1 MAWGTAVAGAL
12 SAIGSLVGGSMQNS
26 ANANLN
32 KSNMRWQE
40 AMTKWNQ
47 NWQEKMW
54 QKENEYNTPLAQRQR
69 LQEAG
74 YNPWISGS
82 GGMSNVSQG
91 VPQTSSPTPP
101 SMIPMQDVIGPAA
114 RSGVSA
120 AMQQVQTQA
129 QASNQLAQAAQSG
142 VDTAIAIYEKTG
154 DADAAEAYLSN
165 VLSTVGGGKI
175 DKDSL
180 YFRQLNLA
188 ITGIELDNAQKDYQ
202 NSLSKIQVMIQEQTG
217 LAKAQADLNMIDQQ
231 ITESVA
237 RIGKMASDVKVNEAE
252 VQKLLSEEAM
262 NIAKK
267 NNLDADTQTINGIRD
282 ALIDK
287 AVEDAA
293 ISKYQKNASMR
304 EDEEG
309 KAEFVS
315 RRKARNWLR
324 SDAGQ
329 NEQLANEIDET
340 NSKANLVNKIVRGQN
355 RKRRR

>member
-1 MAWGTAVAGAL
+1 MAWGTAVAGIA
-12 SAIGSLVGGSMQNS
+12 SAIGGLVGTGLQNS

-32 KSNMRWQE
+32 KANMRWQE

-47 NWQEKMW
+47 NWQESMW
-54 QKENEYNTPLAQRQR
+54 NKENAYNTPLAQRQR

-91 VPQTSSPTPP
+91 VPQTNSPTPP
-101 SMIPMQDVIGPAA
+101 SMIPMQSYGPAIQT
-114 RSGVSA
+114 GIKT
-120 AMQQVQTQA
+120 AMEAVQTKA
-129 QASNQLAQAAQSG
+129 NAANQLAQAAQNG

-154 DADAAEAYLSN
+154 DYDAAQAYLQN
-165 VLSTVGGGKI
+165 VLSGVGGANLSGS
-175 DKDSL
+175 SL
-180 YFRQLNLA
+180 YFQQLDLA
-188 ITGIELDNAQKDYQ
+188 ISGMELDNAQKDYQ
-202 NSLSKIQVMIQEQTG
+202 NSLSKIQVMIQEKTG

-267 NNLDADTQTINGIRD
+267 NNLDADTKTIDGIRD

-293 ISKYQKNASMR
+293 ISKYQKNASIR

-309 KAEFVS
+309 KAVFVS

-324 SDAGQ
+324 SDEGQ
-329 NEQLANEIDET
+329 NEQLSNEVTES
-340 NSKANLVNKIVRGQN
+340 NGSANLVNKIMRGQN
-355 RKRRR
+355 RRSRR